1 MEDDSD
7 INYINEENN
16 KIQIFDIYK
25 NNKKKGIKC
34 QKNICLKCS
43 KSDFFFITFI
53 ILINIFILYIIIKK
67 SGALTSS
74 KNTKIYIQ
82 EKEDIK
88 VGTSKNEFQVKFSEE
103 INFLQLV

>member
-43 KSDFFFITFI
+43 KSDFFLLHLSF
-53 ILINIFILYIIIKK
+53 
-67 SGALTSS
+67 
-74 KNTKIYIQ
+74 
-82 EKEDIK
+82 
-88 VGTSKNEFQVKFSEE
+88 
-103 INFLQLV
+103 